1 MPEKSKIVVVFP
13 VHNGAATLERSLQS
27 IAAQSLSEFKA
38 IILENG
44 SKDETLEIARSFCAR
59 DPRFSV
65 IRNETFLS
73 ALEQFA
79 KAIRIG
85 ASEGEYFCL
94 RACDDTSTP
103 DFLEK
108 LVASLDA
115 DQGKMLAVG
124 NVDRI
129 RGTAVKHV
137 KPNPDIFHFKERYLR
152 GRAPRNL
159 MYPSEWLYGVFRS
172 AAADE
177 IILKRWHEGAVWA
190 LSSYVVTEFV
200 VRDLVAYTDGPA
212 YEFAL
217 GSGSEKKYMVTS
229 TAAKIRARWQYTAG
243 CYKLKEKLPPAPFYS
258 RLMFFR
264 MCWNDARRKTRYR
277 ILGL

>member
-13 VHNGAATLERSLQS
+13 VHNGAKTLERSLRS
-27 IAAQSLSEFKA
+27 IADQSLHEFKA
-38 IILENG
+38 LILENG
-44 SKDETLEIARSFCAR
+44 STDDTLEIARAFCAG

-65 IRNETFLS
+65 IQNENFLS

-79 KAIRIG
+79 KAIRLG
-85 ASEGEYFCL
+85 ACEGEYFCL

-103 DFLEK
+103 DFLQK
-108 LVASLDA
+108 LVASLDE
-115 DQGKMLAVG
+115 DPNKMLAVG

-129 RGTAVKHV
+129 NGAKITHV
-137 KPNPDIFHFKERYLR
+137 KPNQDIFRFKERYLR
-152 GRAPRNL
+152 GRVPRNL
-159 MYPSEWLYGVFRS
+159 MYPSEWIYGVFRS
-172 AAADE
+172 SAANE
-177 IILKRWHEGAVWA
+177 IILKRWYEGAVWA

-212 YEFAL
+212 YEFTE
-217 GSGSEKKYMVTS
+217 GSGSDKKYMVTS
-229 TAAKIRARWQYTAG
+229 VTAKIRARWQYTIG
-243 CYKLKEKLPPAPFYS
+243 CYKLKDKLPPASLYS
-258 RLMFFR
+258 RLMLFR